1 MSHIGLLIPDLLS
14 EIMFKLPMDIDQKF
28 NFAQVSRLWRDV
40 ALGSNVFWSSFAA
53 KDSPADCYRVPLI
66 LERSNPNVLLH
77 IEFRFTD
84 GGEDWL
90 DDALRALVPHVARI
104 ETLYVEYSLLVDAD
118 ALLNSN
124 LEFSALKTLCV
135 VGPER
140 DHRPDLWL
148 TAPQLQTLDIHHVY
162 PRNWDTLMSSSLEN
176 ISLYRSDDLGVETL
190 LAVFERC
197 PKAWRVM
204 LHSEDMWTLLR
215 TDAEF
220 EVFGRRRPLAPAL
233 RDLELRLPAVDLVR
247 VLKAAFSDV
256 VLHTL
261 TGCIPYADV
270 EPLGALLTGLGPL
283 VVFEYFHGRQIELR
297 DEDGN
302 IRRLQS
308 LSIEEYEDDDEATW
322 GPRNKS
328 FRDKE
333 VWTYLSVHYDLHNT
347 VREIRIHWKYWVD
360 YIEVFKLYPPQ
371 LQDGLILV
379 VETPVFLSLTGDEQK
394 MQATQ
399 IMRLPGLAKVEFCGS
414 STSDKPLA
422 SLPEARKAPRKQL
435 ATKAARKTAQPGA
448 TGGVKKPHRFRPGTV
463 ALREIRRYQKS
474 TELLIRKLP
483 FQRLTDLRFQS
494 SAVMALQEAAEAYLV
509 SLFEDTNLAAIHAKR
524 VTIQPKDLALA
535 RRLRGERS

>member
-1 MSHIGLLIPDLLS
+1 
-14 EIMFKLPMDIDQKF
+14 
-28 NFAQVSRLWRDV
+28 
-40 ALGSNVFWSSFAA
+40 
-53 KDSPADCYRVPLI
+53 
-66 LERSNPNVLLH
+66 
-77 IEFRFTD
+77 
-84 GGEDWL
+84 
-90 DDALRALVPHVARI
+90 
-104 ETLYVEYSLLVDAD
+104 
-118 ALLNSN
+118 
-124 LEFSALKTLCV
+124 
-135 VGPER
+135 
-140 DHRPDLWL
+140 
-148 TAPQLQTLDIHHVY
+148 
-162 PRNWDTLMSSSLEN
+162 
-176 ISLYRSDDLGVETL
+176 
-190 LAVFERC
+190 
-197 PKAWRVM
+197 
-204 LHSEDMWTLLR
+204 
-215 TDAEF
+215 
-220 EVFGRRRPLAPAL
+220 
-233 RDLELRLPAVDLVR
+233 VR

-297 DEDGN
+297 DEDGH

-414 STSDKPLA
+414 STSEYVLLPRVLEVLA
-422 SLPEARKAPRKQL
+422 HIEPPMGRTVEVCIAN
-435 ATKAARKTAQPGA
+435 
-448 TGGVKKPHRFRPGTV
+448 KKLKRAEQEVPFQAV
-463 ALREIRRYQKS
+463 ALPGNS
-474 TELLIRKLP
+474 W
-483 FQRLTDLRFQS
+483 
-494 SAVMALQEAAEAYLV
+494 
-509 SLFEDTNLAAIHAKR
+509 
-524 VTIQPKDLALA
+524 TIC
-535 RRLRGERS
+535 RHCVH